1 MFTARTMSRC
11 APSRISAASSF
22 HRTVPTSRS
31 HWSRPVELLWMRY
44 RATDQ
49 PAELTGTSRERKP
62 GRERLARR
70 STVNGFPTSHRPLP
84 GWQPSYYCLRDIYS
98 WKNRTFLHRP
108 VYAGDEDLL
117 YRGKPAAVETA
128 VKAVIGASESP
139 GRCRVVA
146 ISARCPPFRG
156 VSLPSRST
164 CVPRVSFVFHT
175 IPIPFYGQ
183 AS

>member
-1 MFTARTMSRC
+1 
-11 APSRISAASSF
+11 
-22 HRTVPTSRS
+22 
-31 HWSRPVELLWMRY
+31 
-44 RATDQ
+44 
-49 PAELTGTSRERKP
+49 LTGTSRERKP

-70 STVNGFPTSHRPLP
+70 STVDGFPTSHRPLP

-146 ISARCPPFRG
+146 ISARCPPSAEYLFPLAQL
-156 VSLPSRST
+156 VSRAFPLSFTLYPYPSMDRHPDFESLNVLLSDGRPLT
-164 CVPRVSFVFHT
+164 YKS
-175 IPIPFYGQ
+175 ISKLSI
-183 AS
+183 